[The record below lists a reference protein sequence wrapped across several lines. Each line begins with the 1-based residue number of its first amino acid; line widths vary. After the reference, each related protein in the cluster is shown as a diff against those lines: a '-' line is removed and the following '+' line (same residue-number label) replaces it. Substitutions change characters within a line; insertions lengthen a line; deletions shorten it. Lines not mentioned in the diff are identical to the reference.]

1 MRRSARPDVSIR
13 PAGIRL
19 LACALLAA
27 LAAPGCGHE
36 EKTEYS
42 SVAKP
47 PTVQVIQ
54 PEIRTIVREVGQPSF
69 IEAYERTAV
78 YPKMTAYIEKWL
90 VDIGDKVRKDDVL
103 ATLFVPE
110 LNEDYQTKNAT
121 VKLDEERVKL
131 ADQVVEVA
139 EADVKSAE
147 ARLEEAKEILAKYQA
162 EVERWDT
169 EVKRLKREV
178 ERGVVDPQILLE
190 STNQWKS
197 SVASR
202 DAARATIKKAEAELL
217 SARETLAK
225 DKVDVSVAKADLAVA
240 TSEWKRT
247 GALVGYLTLRA
258 PFDGVIF
265 ERNANTFDFVLP
277 ATGDPTANRRA
288 PDISSASAAPIYVV
302 DRTDVVRIFID
313 IPERD
318 ANYVHGVDL
327 RLIPS
332 TADPGALPTEG
343 RDLVVLA
350 RVHGAIHFRFFG
362 DDGKRLVDTDEGR
375 LADSKPQLAGL
386 KSFLAGL
393 WDRPR
398 PRPTGP
404 DKGGV
409 WDKIPGGAPEIS
421 PIDKDKVL
429 TALRAIFGPALVP
442 AGTRAT
448 VLARGYRDQPIEGT
462 VTRTSW
468 ALNITS
474 RTLRAEID
482 LPNPGSQLLPGMY
495 AYANVIIEHPR
506 VQTLPEAAL
515 AHVGDKTYCWLYKDG
530 RARRTE
536 VRTGLSDGDW
546 IEITSIEHPKASKL
560 DHPWTP
566 VRGEE
571 KVILGDLSIL
581 ADGAPVEVSSAA
593 EGAKLTS
600 DTPENHSANND
611 SEAIEAGA
619 GTSPQVAAAKAPRAV
634 GQGPRTPRR
643 TPIEGSP
650 PPTKKPILDQRYPK
664 PEDRLRR

>member
-1 MRRSARPDVSIR
+1 M
-13 PAGIRL
+13 
-19 LACALLAA
+19 
-27 LAAPGCGHE
+27 
-36 EKTEYS
+36 
-42 SVAKP
+42 
-47 PTVQVIQ
+47 
-54 PEIRTIVREVGQPSF
+54 
-69 IEAYERTAV
+69 
-78 YPKMTAYIEKWL
+78 
-90 VDIGDKVRKDDVL
+90 L

-110 LNEDYQTKNAT
+110 LTEEYETKNAT
-121 VKLDEERVKL
+121 VKLDDERVKL
-131 ADQVVEVA
+131 AEQVVEVA
-139 EADVKSAE
+139 AADVKAAE
-147 ARLEEAKEILAKYQA
+147 ARLEEAREILGKYEA

-169 EVKRLKREV
+169 EVKRLKNEV
-178 ERGVVDPQILLE
+178 SRGVVDPQILLE

-202 DAARATIKKAEAELL
+202 DAAKATIKKAEAELL

-265 ERNANTFDFVLP
+265 ERNVNTFDFVLP

-288 PDISSASAAPIYVV
+288 PDVSSSGAAPIYVL
-302 DRTDVVRIFID
+302 DRTDIVRVFID

-318 ANYVHGVDL
+318 SNYVHGVDL
-327 RLIPS
+327 RLIS
-332 TADPGALPTEG
+332 SAADPSALPKDG

-350 RVHGAIHFRFFG
+350 RVRGALHFRFFG
-362 DDGKRLVDTDEGR
+362 DDGKRLVDIDEGR
-375 LADSKPQLAGL
+375 LADGKPQLAKL
-386 KSFLAGL
+386 KSLLAGL

-398 PRPTGP
+398 RRPTGP

-429 TALRAIFGPALVP
+429 AALRAIFGPAQVP
-442 AGTRAT
+442 AGSRAT
-448 VLARGYRDQPIEGT
+448 VLARGYRDEPIEGT

-495 AYANVIIEHPR
+495 AYANVIVEHPK
-506 VQTLPEAAL
+506 VQALPEAAL
-515 AHVGDKTYCWLYKDG
+515 THVGDKTYCWLYNDG
-530 RARRTE
+530 RAQRSE
-536 VRTGLSDGDW
+536 VRTGISDGNW
-546 IEITSIEHPKASKL
+546 IEITSIEHPTASKL
-560 DHPWTP
+560 DHAWTP

-571 KVILGDLSIL
+571 KVILGDLAIL

-593 EGAKLTS
+593 QGEKLAS
-600 DTPENHSANND
+600 DAPENHSANND
-611 SEAIEAGA
+611 PEANEAGA
-619 GTSPQVAAAKAPRAV
+619 GTSPQVAATKGPRAV
-634 GQGPRTPRR
+634 GQANNAARR
-643 TPIEGSP
+643 SSSSRIAAPQEKTDS
-650 PPTKKPILDQRYPK
+650 
-664 PEDRLRR
+664 